1 MESGVQ
7 SGPVVRAGDLDG
19 LRRIYS
25 DAGGLVTE
33 SDEEIVRVAA
43 GWDVNVRSPWRR
55 VLPKSIFEGF
65 SGKAS
70 SKLFITNRRIVL
82 VRDIDPWRELKGELT
97 PLGIPTAAAKE
108 ARLKKVKSLGARQYC
123 EIRPRNLRVVKRR
136 CTDRPR
142 SSVRPRLIA

>member
-82 VRDIDPWRELKGELT
+82 AFSKGSAARRRANFSLPIGELSWCAISI
-97 PLGIPTAAAKE
+97 LG
-108 ARLKKVKSLGARQYC
+108 G
-123 EIRPRNLRVVKRR
+123 N
-136 CTDRPR
+136 
-142 SSVRPRLIA
+142 